1 MSTLHTSTS
10 YVEHDQDHGRLRLT
24 GGSRKIT
31 DEPSHIDLGP
41 LVSVI
46 TVVRNGESTIARCI
60 ESVLAQTYANVEHI
74 IVDGGSTD
82 ETVSILRSYGNKITL
97 WISEPD
103 NGIYNA
109 LNKGI
114 ELAWGSHY
122 IPLGCDDILLPN
134 GIANLA
140 QQANTNMVIYGMVR
154 FVDQDKNVKGM
165 IYNHSAGVLI
175 DIRAHATLGLY
186 DETYRIAA
194 DTKFLQLAAKA
205 SYVQKIEDVVGEF
218 VLGGASSNYG
228 QNVREHARAMFES
241 GSWSAFKAFLW
252 RTPRLLWS
260 IYRS

>member
-1 MSTLHTSTS
+1 MS
-10 YVEHDQDHGRLRLT
+10 DR
-24 GGSRKIT
+24 
-31 DEPSHIDLGP
+31 PSHVDLGP

-74 IVDGGSTD
+74 IIDGGSTD

-122 IPLGCDDILLPN
+122 IPLGCDDILLTT
-134 GIANLA
+134 GVENLVL
-140 QQANTNMVIYGMVR
+140 QEKTNLVICGKVR
-154 FVDQDKNVKGM
+154 FVDADKTLKSM

-175 DIRAHATLGLY
+175 DIRAHAELGLY

-194 DTKFLQLAAKA
+194 DTKFLQLAARA
-205 SYVQKIEDVVGEF
+205 SYVHKIEEAVGEF
-218 VLGGASSNYG
+218 AVGGASSNYA
-228 QNVREHARAMFES
+228 QNVREHSRAMQEA
-241 GSWSAFKAFLW
+241 GSWSTVKAFLW
-252 RTPRLLWS
+252 RAPRMLWS
-260 IYRS
+260 IFRS

>member
-1 MSTLHTSTS
+1 MS
-10 YVEHDQDHGRLRLT
+10 DR
-24 GGSRKIT
+24 
-31 DEPSHIDLGP
+31 PSHVDLGP

-60 ESVLAQTYANVEHI
+60 ESVLAQTHANVEHI
-74 IVDGGSTD
+74 IIDGGSTD
-82 ETVSILRSYGNKITL
+82 ETVSILRSYGNKIAL

-134 GIANLA
+134 GIASLA
-140 QQANTNMVIYGMVR
+140 QQANTNMVIYGLVR
-154 FVDQDKNVKGM
+154 FVDSDKKVKGM

-194 DTKFLQLAAKA
+194 DTKFLQLAERA
-205 SYVQKIEDVVGEF
+205 SYVLKIEETVGEF
-218 VLGGASSNYG
+218 TFGGASSNYG
-228 QNVREHARAMFES
+228 QNVSEHARAMHEA
-241 GSWSAFKAFLW
+241 GSWGAVKAFLW
-252 RTPRLLWS
+252 RIPRLLWS
-260 IYRS
+260 IYRA